1 MNNADH
7 FFDDMQGQ
15 SGTCLAQ
22 LQSYLDEFA
31 QLQIDRRINDWVQTD
46 VANLVD
52 DIGIVR
58 YEIDEVSHESLLFL
72 EKSIIHI
79 RPDNKQISH
88 YPKNL
93 LHCFIEDKRD
103 NPEKDH
109 VFRVELFSI
118 TPAEEQLCWIRQSKE
133 INEISEL
140 QITAASWLK
149 WLNS

>member
-58 YEIDEVSHESLLFL
+58 YEIDEVSQESILFW
-72 EKSIIHI
+72 
-79 RPDNKQISH
+79 
-88 YPKNL
+88 KNL
-93 LHCFIEDKRD
+93 
-103 NPEKDH
+103 
-109 VFRVELFSI
+109 SY
-118 TPAEEQLCWIRQSKE
+118 T
-133 INEISEL
+133 
-140 QITAASWLK
+140 
-149 WLNS
+149 

>member
-1 MNNADH
+1 
-7 FFDDMQGQ
+7 MQGQ

-31 QLQIDRRINDWVQTD
+31 QLQTDRRINDWVQTD

-58 YEIDEVSHESLLFL
+58 FEIDEVSHESILFL

-88 YPKNL
+88 YPKI
-93 LHCFIEDKRD
+93 CFIALLKIRG
-103 NPEKDH
+103 
-109 VFRVELFSI
+109 I
-118 TPAEEQLCWIRQSKE
+118 TQKKTTY
-133 INEISEL
+133 SEL
-140 QITAASWLK
+140 
-149 WLNS
+149 NYFR